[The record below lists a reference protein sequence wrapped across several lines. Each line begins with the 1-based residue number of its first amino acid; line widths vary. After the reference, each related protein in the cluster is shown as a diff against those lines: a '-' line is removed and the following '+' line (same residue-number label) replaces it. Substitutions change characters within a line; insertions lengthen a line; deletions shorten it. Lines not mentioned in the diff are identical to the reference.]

1 MGFEQ
6 VVLFG
11 LPASGLETQAV
22 ALAQRWQVPSVALDD
37 LATAAIASL
46 SPTGMAV
53 MEAMETGPLPDD
65 LALTLVRH
73 RLEQPDAMLQG
84 WVLSG
89 FPRTVA
95 QAEGLG
101 HWLAAVGQPMPQVA
115 YLKCAEG
122 LLLKRLSEQR
132 PGMPIP
138 ALRRQLAQHQAAL
151 APLLEYY
158 QAQGQLTTIN
168 ASQSAAEITQALVE
182 LAADDGNAPL
192 IRDEAELDALLSRSP
207 LLVVDCMASWCGSCR
222 LVNPLINQL
231 ATAYG
236 DRAQVMRI
244 DFDRN
249 QQLPQRFGLEGMPA
263 VMVFKNGQL
272 QETLTGVKPYEVYSA
287 AVSRC
292 LESA

>member
-11 LPASGLETQAV
+11 LPASGLETQAA
-22 ALAQRWQVPSVALDD
+22 ALAQRWQVPHITLDD

-53 MEAMETGPLPDD
+53 MEAMELGPLPDD
-65 LALTLVRH
+65 LALILVRH
-73 RLEQPDAMLQG
+73 RLEQPDAMLKG

-89 FPRTVA
+89 FPGTVA
-95 QAEGLG
+95 QAEGLAS
-101 HWLAAVGQPMPQVA
+101 WLAAVGQPVPKVA

-122 LLLKRLSEQR
+122 LLLKRLSEKR
-132 PGMPIP
+132 PGLPIP
-138 ALRRQLAQHQAAL
+138 TLRRQLAQRQAAL
-151 APLLEYY
+151 APLLEHY
-158 QAQGQLTTIN
+158 QDHGQLAIIN

-182 LAADDGNAPL
+182 LAIDDGDAPL
-192 IRDEAELDALLSRSP
+192 IQDEAELDALLSHSP

-222 LVNPLINQL
+222 LINPLINQL

-244 DFDRN
+244 DFDTN

-272 QETLTGVKPYEVYSA
+272 RETLTGVKPYEAYSA

-292 LESA
+292 LESV